1 MQEVRKLLCD
11 EQWEKLSPLLPGKP
25 SDPGATAQDNRLFLE
40 AVLWIMR
47 TGSPWRDL
55 PAELG
60 NWHTTYTRF
69 KRWGESGVWQRVCE
83 IVNGDRDL
91 KMLMIDSTV
100 GRAHQ
105 NAAGAKKR
113 RATGN
118 RPFAWW
124 MDEQDSRRS
133 RWTRWPR
140 ALGVHWGRGSR
151 YYTSQ
156 VAVGRL
162 ESRCGTG

>member
-69 KRWGESGVWQRVCE
+69 KRWGESGVWQPVRQ
-83 IVNGDRDL
+83 IITRDRDL

-100 GRAHQ
+100 VRAHQ
-105 NAAGAKKR
+105 HAAGAKKKR
-113 RATGN
+113 GHRQKAVRVVDGRVKFTSLS
-118 RPFAWW
+118 
-124 MDEQDSRRS
+124 MRS
-133 RWTRWPR
+133 V
-140 ALGVHWGRGSR
+140 AQCVGCSLVASSR

-156 VAVGRL
+156 VAVGWL
-162 ESRCGTG
+162 ENGCGTG

>member
-25 SDPGATAQDNRLFLE
+25 SDPGATAQDNRLVLE

-69 KRWGESGVWQRVCE
+69 KLWGESGVWQRVCE
-83 IVNGDRDL
+83 IVSGDRDL
-91 KMLMIDSTV
+91 KMLMIDNTV
-100 GRAHQ
+100 VPAHQ
-105 NAAGAKKR
+105 QPTPAKKR
-113 RATGN
+113 GATGN

-124 MDEQDSRRS
+124 MDEQDSRRCRCARQPS
-133 RWTRWPR
+133 
-140 ALGVHWGRGSR
+140 ALAAHWWRGSP

-156 VAVGRL
+156 VA
-162 ESRCGTG
+162 